1 MSPLPADTT
10 SHDCVLL
17 CRSVVHIT
25 DSSRSSPHD
34 GGRGG
39 THVSRTPGAGV
50 HAKVEQ
56 TQAAGFTRFAD
67 EVDQSRGLDG
77 VDQKRGSSVR
87 EVPEGS
93 HTEIHPSGS
102 TARCGL
108 SSIFSLRLR
117 FGCLR
122 VRMTPGRQPEQRGRT
137 SHLDVGAK
145 HYAEL
150 ITLWEKRGGEER
162 NGEKQG
168 SRRHHDRP
176 GTRSGRRASKGAR

>member
-50 HAKVEQ
+50 HAKEEQ
-56 TQAAGFTRFAD
+56 TQAAGFTRFA
-67 EVDQSRGLDG
+67 DG

-122 VRMTPGRQPEQRGRT
+122 VRM
-137 SHLDVGAK
+137 
-145 HYAEL
+145 
-150 ITLWEKRGGEER
+150 
-162 NGEKQG
+162 
-168 SRRHHDRP
+168 
-176 GTRSGRRASKGAR
+176 